1 MECIECGNELGLGA
15 DIEVGELITC
25 SDCGTDLEVTS
36 LDPLKL
42 ELAPEEEEDWGE

>member
-1 MECIECGNELGLGA
+1 MECIECGNELKLGE
-15 DIEVGELITC
+15 DVEVGELITC

-36 LDPLKL
+36 LKPLKL